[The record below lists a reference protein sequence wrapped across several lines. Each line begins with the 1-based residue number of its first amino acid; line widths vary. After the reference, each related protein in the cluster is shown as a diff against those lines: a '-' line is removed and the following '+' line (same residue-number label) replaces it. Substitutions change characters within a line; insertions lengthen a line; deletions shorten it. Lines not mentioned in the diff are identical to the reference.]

1 MQLQFLTI
9 SLSWQIKTS
18 IWVIERITNV
28 KQLKYLLIGGMFSL
42 EQKIG
47 RFKFLVLQVYQLK
60 MVADAKRRRSSFIM
74 YVKVSLSVDSF
85 MF

>member
-1 MQLQFLTI
+1 M
-9 SLSWQIKTS
+9 
-18 IWVIERITNV
+18 TNV
-28 KQLKYLLIGGMFSL
+28 KQLKYLLIGGTVSL

-47 RFKFLVLQVYQLK
+47 RFKFLVLQGYQLK

-85 MF
+85 ILVLILL

>member
-1 MQLQFLTI
+1 M
-9 SLSWQIKTS
+9 
-18 IWVIERITNV
+18 TNV

-47 RFKFLVLQVYQLK
+47 RFKFLVLQGYPLK

-74 YVKVSLSVDSF
+74 YVKVSLSVDSS